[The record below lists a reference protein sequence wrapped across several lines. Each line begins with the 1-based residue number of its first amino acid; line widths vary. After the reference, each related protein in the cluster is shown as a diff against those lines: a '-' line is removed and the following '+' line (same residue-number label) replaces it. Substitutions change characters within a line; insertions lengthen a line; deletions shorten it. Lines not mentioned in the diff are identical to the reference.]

1 MINYNAPLTFEQTI
15 DTILEGLFTN
25 QYMRA
30 DIKEEIIDEVRE
42 RMEKKKMK
50 TDLSSIQT
58 AVCHTLYYRIVK

>member
-30 DIKEEIIDEVRE
+30 DIKAEIIDEVRE
-42 RMEKKKMK
+42 RMEKNKMA
-50 TDLSSIQT
+50 TDISSIQD
-58 AVCHTLYYRIVK
+58 AICLVLYYKIVK

>member
-30 DIKEEIIDEVRE
+30 DIKAEIIDEVRE

-50 TDLSSIQT
+50 TDLSSVQT

>member
-1 MINYNAPLTFEQTI
+1 MTNYNAPLTFEQKV

-42 RMEKKKMK
+42 RIEKNKMT
-50 TDLSSIQT
+50 TDISSVQT
-58 AVCHTLYYRIVK
+58 AVCWTIFYRLVK

>member
-1 MINYNAPLTFEQTI
+1 MTNYNAPLTFEEKV
-15 DTILEGLFTN
+15 DTILEGLFLN

-42 RMEKKKMK
+42 RMEKKKMT
-50 TDLSSIQT
+50 TDISSVQT

>member
-1 MINYNAPLTFEQTI
+1 MINYNAPLTFEQKV

-30 DIKEEIIDEVRE
+30 DIKEQIIDEVRE
-42 RMEKKKMK
+42 RMEKKKMT
-50 TDLSSIQT
+50 TDISSVQT

>member
-1 MINYNAPLTFEQTI
+1 MANYNAPLTFEQKV
-15 DTILEGLFTN
+15 DTILEGLFAN

-42 RMEKKKMK
+42 RMEKKKMT
-50 TDLSSIQT
+50 TDISSVQT

>member
-1 MINYNAPLTFEQTI
+1 MTNYNAPFTFEQKV
-15 DTILEGLFTN
+15 DTILEGLFLN

-42 RMEKKKMK
+42 RMEKKKMT
-50 TDLSSIQT
+50 TDISSVQT

>member
-30 DIKEEIIDEVRE
+30 DIKAEIIDEVRE
-42 RMEKKKMK
+42 RMEKKKMT
-50 TDLSSIQT
+50 TDISSVQT
-58 AVCHTLYYRIVK
+58 AVCWTIYYRLIK

>member
-1 MINYNAPLTFEQTI
+1 MTNYNAPLTFEQTI

-50 TDLSSIQT
+50 TDLSSVQT

>member
-42 RMEKKKMK
+42 RMKKKKMT
-50 TDLSSIQT
+50 TDISSVQT